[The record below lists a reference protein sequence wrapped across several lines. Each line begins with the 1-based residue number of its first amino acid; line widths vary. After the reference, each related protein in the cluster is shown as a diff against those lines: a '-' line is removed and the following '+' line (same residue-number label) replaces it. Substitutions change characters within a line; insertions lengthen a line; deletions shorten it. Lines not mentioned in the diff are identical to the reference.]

1 MTIFQQLLPL
11 MFRCENHMDVI
22 QGYGA
27 HDELQK
33 AVDNT
38 GMDIHLTPY
47 IHPYYINNTDTD
59 NSRWKL
65 RQPIFEDVDLTKDN
79 VINTITN
86 TSQHPYYKRITAIDR
101 KNKLVHKLYSTEQ
114 QKNYAIQ
121 QQGDMW
127 GEMVKRLCDNTDQVC
142 KIYDWQTDVSQNVYG
157 ATFEYI
163 PGASAHNT
171 HCYTGSKMETKHPDV
186 TAGRLKPYMA
196 TISCVNYKSY
206 SHVKSQLLNM
216 FNDVTTVIKS
226 VDNRWLYQQTQ
237 NEPDW
242 TEQWERHDSRR
253 VLNVDDWRLQNII
266 VSDIGWKCVKLDRVV
281 MTDPTNARNRFK
293 ADLRNQTNITI

>member
-1 MTIFQQLLPL
+1 MTVFQQLLPL
-11 MFRCENHMDVI
+11 MFRCDNHMDVI
-22 QGYGA
+22 QGYDV
-27 HDELQK
+27 HDELLK
-33 AVDNT
+33 IVNNT
-38 GMDIHLTPY
+38 GLSIHLTPY

-59 NSRWKL
+59 NSKWKL
-65 RQPIFEDVDLTKDN
+65 RQPIFKDIELTKDN

-101 KNKLVHKLYSTEQ
+101 EKKLVHKLYSTEQ

-121 QQGDMW
+121 QQGDLW
-127 GEMVKRLCDNTDQVC
+127 GEMVKRLCENTDQVC
-142 KIYDWQTDVSQNVYG
+142 KMYDWQTDVSHSVYG

-163 PGASAHNT
+163 EGASAHNT
-171 HCYTGSKMETKHPDV
+171 YCHIGSKMETKHPDV
-186 TAGRLKPYMA
+186 IAGRLKPYMA

-206 SHVKSQLLNM
+206 SHVKAQLLDM
-216 FNDVTTVIKS
+216 FNNVTSIINN

-242 TEQWERHDSRR
+242 TEQWEQHDDRR

-266 VSDIGWKCVKLDRVV
+266 ISDIRWRYVKLDRVV
-281 MTDPTNARNRFK
+281 MTDPTNAWKRFK
-293 ADLRNQTNITI
+293 ADLRNQTNITV